1 MPEALKKPLI
11 GLGIVLLLVVVA
23 FVFVGSNL
31 DSIVKSAIEKY
42 GTQALGADVSV
53 GSVELDIAEGK
64 GTIRNLRVD
73 NPEGYSRSDALSF
86 GELTVAFDYKSRDVK
101 LIRAAAPEVN
111 VEMKGSSNNF
121 EALLAGMSS
130 GEPTEAPEASETA
143 DPITLKID
151 RIEVEAARA
160 TMTSDQRDEP
170 IDIDIDKMVFTNI
183 EGTSDEIASQIVKQ
197 LLSKIRGS
205 IGKVAGALAREAVEE
220 KTEDLKEDLGDKL
233 RDKLRD

>member
-1 MPEALKKPLI
+1 MRASLKKPLI
-11 GLGIVLLLVVVA
+11 GVGIILLLLVIVV
-23 FVFVGSNL
+23 VFVGSNL

-53 GSVELDIAEGK
+53 GSVELDVAEGR
-64 GTIRNLRVD
+64 GTIRNLTVD

-86 GELTVAFDYKSRDVK
+86 GELTVKFDYKSRTVE
-101 LIRAAAPEVN
+101 LVRAAAPEVN

-121 EALLAGMSS
+121 EALLAGMDG
-130 GEPTEAPEASETA
+130 GEPSEAPEASEPA

-151 RIEVEAARA
+151 RIEIEAARA
-160 TMTSDQRDEP
+160 TMTSDQRDDP
-170 IDIDIDKMVFTNI
+170 IDINIEKMVFRNI

-197 LLSKIRGS
+197 LLSQIRGS
-205 IGKVAGALAREAVEE
+205 IAKVAGALAREVVDKKA
-220 KTEDLKEDLGDKL
+220 EDLKKDVGDKL

>member
-1 MPEALKKPLI
+1 MRASLKKPLI
-11 GLGIVLLLVVVA
+11 GVGIILLLLVIAV
-23 FVFVGSNL
+23 VFVGSNL

-53 GSVELDIAEGK
+53 GSVELDVAEGQ
-64 GTIRNLRVD
+64 GTIRNLTVD
-73 NPEGYSRSDALSF
+73 NPDGFSRSDALSF
-86 GELTVAFDYKSRDVK
+86 GELTVKFDYKSRTVE

-111 VEMKGSSNNF
+111 VEMQGSSNNF
-121 EALLAGMSS
+121 DALLAGMDS
-130 GEPTEAPEASETA
+130 GEPSEAPEEPA

-151 RIEVEAARA
+151 RIEIEEARA

-170 IDIDIDKMVFTNI
+170 IDIDIDRMVFSNI

-197 LLSKIRGS
+197 LLSQIRGS
-205 IGKVAGALAREAVEE
+205 IAKVAGTLAREAVEE

>member
-1 MPEALKKPLI
+1 MPESLKKPLI
-11 GLGIVLLLVVVA
+11 GLGIIILLLVIA

-53 GSVELDIAEGK
+53 GSVDLDIAEGK
-64 GTIRNLRVD
+64 GTIRNLTVG

-86 GELTVAFDYKSRDVK
+86 GELTVAFDYKSRTVK
-101 LIRAAAPEVN
+101 LIRAVAPEVN
-111 VEMKGSSNNF
+111 VEVKGATNNF
-121 EALLAGMSS
+121 EALLAGMDS
-130 GEPTEAPEASETA
+130 GEPSEESE
-143 DPITLKID
+143 PSEPMTLKID
-151 RIEVEAARA
+151 RIDVEAARA
-160 TMTSDQRDEP
+160 TMTIDQRDEP

-197 LLSKIRGS
+197 LLSQIRGS
-205 IGKVAGALAREAVEE
+205 IAKVAGALAREAVEE
-220 KTEDLKEDLGDKL
+220 KTEDLKEDIGDKL

>member
-1 MPEALKKPLI
+1 MPESLKKPLI
-11 GLGIVLLLVVVA
+11 GLGIIILLLVIA

-53 GSVELDIAEGK
+53 GSVDLDIAEGK
-64 GTIRNLRVD
+64 GTIRNLTVD

-86 GELTVAFDYKSRDVK
+86 GELTVAFDYKSRTVE
-101 LIRAAAPEVN
+101 LIRAVAPEVN
-111 VEMKGSSNNF
+111 VEVKGATNNF
-121 EALLAGMSS
+121 EALLAGMDS
-130 GEPTEAPEASETA
+130 GEPSEESE
-143 DPITLKID
+143 PSEPMTLKID
-151 RIEVEAARA
+151 RIDVEAARA
-160 TMTSDQRDEP
+160 TMTIDQRDEP

-197 LLSKIRGS
+197 LLSQIRGS
-205 IGKVAGALAREAVEE
+205 IAKVAGALAREAVEE
-220 KTEDLKEDLGDKL
+220 KTEDLKEDIGDKL

>member
-1 MPEALKKPLI
+1 MRESLKKPLI
-11 GLGIVLLLVVVA
+11 GVGIILLLVVTA

-53 GSVELDIAEGK
+53 GSVELDIAEGT
-64 GTIRNLRVD
+64 GTIRNLKVD
-73 NPEGYSRSDALSF
+73 NPEGYSRSKALSF
-86 GELTVAFDYKSRDVK
+86 GELTVAFDYKSRTVR

-111 VEMKGSSNNF
+111 VEMIGSSNNI
-121 EALLAGMSS
+121 EALLAGMGG
-130 GEPTEAPEASETA
+130 GEPAEAPEAAEPG

-151 RIEVEAARA
+151 RIEIEAARA
-160 TMTSDQRDEP
+160 TMTSDQRDKP
-170 IDIDIDKMVFTNI
+170 LDIDIDKMVFTNI

-197 LLSKIRGS
+197 LLSQIRGS
-205 IGKVAGALAREAVEE
+205 IGKVVGALAREAVEE
-220 KTEDLKEDLGDKL
+220 KTDDLKEDIGDKL